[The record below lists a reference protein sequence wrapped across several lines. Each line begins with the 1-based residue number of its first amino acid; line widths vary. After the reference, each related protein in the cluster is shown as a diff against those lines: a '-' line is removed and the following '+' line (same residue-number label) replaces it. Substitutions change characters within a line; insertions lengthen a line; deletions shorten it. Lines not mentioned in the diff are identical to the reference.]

1 MKTIK
6 IFLASSDELSEERI
20 HISNLIE
27 NLNYRF
33 EPRGIR
39 LQLIKWEFLDAS
51 MGIVRKQDEYNR
63 VLKECDICMVLF
75 WQKIGRFTQEELDV
89 AYREQKS
96 GRKPQKIYIF
106 FKKTSQITN
115 ELAEF
120 QNAIESSY
128 GHFYN
133 TFETVEKLQLD
144 FLLQLELFQNSFQKG
159 FSMELVDSKIKIDG
173 IDFVDAAQIPF
184 CSNNREYKELIEEI
198 SELNEILIETPVN
211 IKLQARREKL
221 LSKKH
226 TMESSLLDTAREI
239 SKLNEESSNGRLKTA
254 IELFN
259 NGDCK
264 GANAILSRDLI
275 QAEMLHNIRN
285 LHLGKSII
293 ENSKISIHRN
303 VEELY
308 LKIKTLESLD
318 KEANSEEIYSIYQQ
332 IVEVIY
338 GYLNI
343 RQYIHIIK
351 GLLDYL
357 VETKRHSE
365 LGREITNLFEKI
377 DIYSLDFNYK
387 IAILNIK
394 AYYLIDKEKY
404 DDAEDTLHD
413 ILKYHE
419 SLSNDQLA
427 EIYDNLAQ
435 IHVHTREFDKAKS
448 EYQKA
453 IAFSNLSSP
462 LIDVI
467 SSTTNFAFL
476 MSHVGEQESAIQL
489 LNWTEERLKTITDDS
504 KEFFLEQ
511 GRLFNTRG
519 IVFTAQG
526 LKEKALE
533 AFLNAQ
539 SYFKKAYEKSAHS
552 IAPHLA
558 NCLMNLGEAYC
569 SVLKY
574 ESAMKYLNESFK
586 LYNLLEEAEPGFYI
600 NDVALCI
607 ANIASCFES
616 QDKYQDAT
624 LYYLKAKELYES
636 LVDNHSGSDNLAL
649 AVVYNNLA
657 YCYAKANESQMA
669 KDFYQKCVDL
679 CNKYNDGIFDKIR
692 SVAND
697 NITKLIQ
704 SV

>member
-1 MKTIK
+1 MVTIK
-6 IFLASSDELSEERI
+6 IFLASSDELSEERV

-51 MGIVRKQDEYNR
+51 MGNIRKQEEYNR
-63 VLKECDICMVLF
+63 ILKECDICMVLF
-75 WQKIGRFTQEELDV
+75 WKKIGRFTKEELDV
-89 AYREQKS
+89 AYHEQKV

-106 FKKTSQITN
+106 FKKTSDITS
-115 ELAEF
+115 ELTEF
-120 QNAIESSY
+120 KKVIESSY

-144 FLLQLELFQNSFQKG
+144 FLLQLELFQNSFHKG
-159 FSMELVDSKIKIDG
+159 FSMELIDSKIKIDG
-173 IDFVDAAQIPF
+173 IEFVDASQIPF
-184 CSNNREYKELIEEI
+184 CSNNMEYKELIEEI
-198 SELNEILIETPVN
+198 SELNEILIEAPVN
-211 IKLQARREKL
+211 IKLQARLEKL

-275 QAEMLHNIRN
+275 QAEMLHNIKN
-285 LHLGKSII
+285 LELGKSIL

-318 KEANSEEIYSIYQQ
+318 KEASSEEIYSIYQQ
-332 IVEVIY
+332 IVVVIY
-338 GYLNI
+338 DYLNV
-343 RQYIHIIK
+343 RQYIHIVK

-377 DIYSLDFNYK
+377 DIYSLDLNYK

-404 DDAEDTLHD
+404 DDAEVALHD

-419 SLSNDQLA
+419 SLSNEQLA